1 MLDKGKIICRTPTK
15 GRNGEVRLPEWK
27 YTCIR
32 QAILDVLEDSHE
44 GQIVFMNLAENVS
57 SRLTSNQLAKLGS
70 VKWHVTTVKLNMEV
84 EGEIERIPRLS
95 PQTLRKST

>member
-1 MLDKGKIICRTPTK
+1 VPDEGKIICRTPTK

-32 QAILDVLEDSHE
+32 QAILDALEDSHE
-44 GQIVFMNLAENVS
+44 GQIVFMHLAENVS
-57 SRLTSNQLAKLGS
+57 SRLTSNQLA
-70 VKWHVTTVKLNMEV
+70 KLNMEV

-95 PQTLRKST
+95 PQTIRKST